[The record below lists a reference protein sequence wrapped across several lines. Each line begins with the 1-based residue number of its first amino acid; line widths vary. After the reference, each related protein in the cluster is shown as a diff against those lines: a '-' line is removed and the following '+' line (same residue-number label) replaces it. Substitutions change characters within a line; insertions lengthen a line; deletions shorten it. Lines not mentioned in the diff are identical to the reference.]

1 MNPQPKRFIL
11 VGAGGIGTW
20 LAAGL
25 VRLLEWK
32 FPGSALIIV
41 DGDTYE
47 EKNKERQDFTKLG
60 NKAVVKATELV
71 PQFPKTT
78 IIPVAKWVVA
88 DDYSGVTDEESPKI
102 TASQLIRED
111 DVVFAVVDNFA
122 ARKIIFDAAAKL
134 NNIDVFTGGN
144 DDDLFGSIYHYQK
157 RDGYEVTVHPAEFHP
172 EYHNPPDKN
181 PGELSCQERS
191 EISGGTQLLAT
202 NMAVS
207 AYILGRVQKTIVSNQ
222 SPEETEIFFDLG
234 LGKSEPYNRTTSA
247 LNQPT
252 TVQLGE
258 YHGSIKRIERSTKS
272 FNWNGEYSLWS
283 LQPAQ

>member
-1 MNPQPKRFIL
+1 MNSQPKRFIL

-157 RDGYEVTVHPAEFHP
+157 RDGYEVTVHPAELHP
-172 EYHNPPDKN
+172 EYQNPPDKN

-252 TVQLGE
+252 TV
-258 YHGSIKRIERSTKS
+258 
-272 FNWNGEYSLWS
+272 
-283 LQPAQ
+283 